1 MNLRKEIHRWNRWF
15 RARKDVYI
23 LDAEFKMYRAFK
35 KGNSVYLRCIDLEAF
50 PDLDEFT
57 TKQLI
62 ENGFILIAPEDF

>member
-35 KGNSVYLRCIDLEAF
+35 KGNSV
-50 PDLDEFT
+50 
-57 TKQLI
+57 
-62 ENGFILIAPEDF
+62 